1 MEHCPCSS
9 RHTWDNLSRR
19 KWALKWSLMR
29 FCLFLRESR
38 WIPEL
43 FQNHF
48 LRFPSLPVIR
58 AHYGDTLQLGFYGEN
73 DFPVEFPPP
82 QHLNPHSDISFPV
95 LHNPC
100 TLQRIHLGQILPPVI
115 LGCWGGW
122 IRKTSSIRSSS
133 KRFWEYRNISKI
145 KIIAVLNCG
154 AESNTWVLVHP
165 DFLGVLLQELPEH
178 SWFHPKIHSWFHP
191 KIHSWFS
198 QRAANPGN
206 SPKEGN

>member
-1 MEHCPCSS
+1 MVTLCSWDFMGKTIS
-9 RHTWDNLSRR
+9 QWNFLPLSTWTPTLTFHSLSCTIP
-19 KWALKWSLMR
+19 AL
-29 FCLFLRESR
+29 
-38 WIPEL
+38 
-43 FQNHF
+43 
-48 LRFPSLPVIR
+48 
-58 AHYGDTLQLGFYGEN
+58 
-73 DFPVEFPPP
+73 
-82 QHLNPHSDISFPV
+82 
-95 LHNPC
+95 C

-122 IRKTSSIRSSS
+122 IRKTSSIWLLS

>member
-1 MEHCPCSS
+1 
-9 RHTWDNLSRR
+9 
-19 KWALKWSLMR
+19 MR

-100 TLQRIHLGQILPPVI
+100 ALHFAEDPSGPNPASCYPWMLGRMNQENVI
-115 LGCWGGW
+115 
-122 IRKTSSIRSSS
+122 
-133 KRFWEYRNISKI
+133 
-145 KIIAVLNCG
+145 
-154 AESNTWVLVHP
+154 NTIV
-165 DFLGVLLQELPEH
+165 E
-178 SWFHPKIHSWFHP
+178 
-191 KIHSWFS
+191 
-198 QRAANPGN
+198 
-206 SPKEGN
+206 